1 VTVAAFTII
10 TCAWSAEDQAS
21 TIAVPVASTELRLI
35 RAGEKLP
42 LDLST
47 ALRLA
52 TANNLEILEARAR
65 VREAGG
71 EKTQALAAFLP
82 VTSYSFTAR
91 KIDGRIQASFGE
103 LGDRTFSTLN
113 PTGVL
118 LLSVDPGKALFDT
131 LAAHKLLDAATQQ
144 EESVTQHT
152 LLTVAQQYF
161 DLEQA

>member
-1 VTVAAFTII
+1 VIVATFTII
-10 TCAWSAEDQAS
+10 TWAWGAEDQAS
-21 TIAVPVASTELRLI
+21 PIAVPLTSTDLRLV
-35 RAGEKLP
+35 RAGERLP

-82 VTSYSFTAR
+82 VTAYSFSAR
-91 KIDGRIQASFGE
+91 KIDGRIQASFGD

-113 PTGVL
+113 PAGVVV
-118 LLSVDPGKALFDT
+118 LSIDPGRALFDT
-131 LAAHKLLDAATQQ
+131 LAAYKLLDAAT
-144 EESVTQHT
+144 
-152 LLTVAQQYF
+152 
-161 DLEQA
+161 